1 MRVLGVLPFLFL
13 SSLAAAAPR
22 PLASFVP
29 KEPASV
35 VVAVDFD
42 AAPDHERVE
51 IAGKVRLV
59 KRDRDGIYHIHLD
72 KQRFQIALPSNVKLP
87 IRRGDR
93 VRAAMWIG
101 DTDKKI
107 HARVTDAA
115 GAPLVFMNELPDG
128 WTMTIAD
135 VAKDRPDRP
144 PVYQHR
150 VQFEAPTIPSI
161 TFAGWLV
168 GAVDRHRYIVY
179 AEARV
184 VDAAEAQRMGVTVD
198 WDRSLFS
205 GIVRVSG
212 KS

>member
-1 MRVLGVLPFLFL
+1 MRVLAILPLLFVPMM
-13 SSLAAAAPR
+13 AAAAPR
-22 PLASFVP
+22 PLAAFVP
-29 KEPASV
+29 AEPAVV

-42 AAPDHERVE
+42 ATPDPERVE
-51 IAGKVRLV
+51 IAGKVKLV

-72 KQRFQIALPSNVKLP
+72 KQRFQVALPSNVKLP
-87 IRRGDR
+87 IRRGDQ

-101 DTDKKI
+101 NTDKRI

-115 GAPLVFMNELPDG
+115 GAPLVFMNELPDD

-135 VAKDRPDRP
+135 IAKDRPDGP

-150 VQFEAPTIPSI
+150 VQLAAPAIASI
-161 TFAGWLV
+161 TFAGWLI
-168 GAVDRHRYIVY
+168 GAIDRHRYIVY

-184 VDAAEAQRMGVTVD
+184 VDQAEAQRMGVTVN

-205 GIVRVSG
+205 GIVRVR
-212 KS
+212 

>member
-1 MRVLGVLPFLFL
+1 MAVVALLFVPIV
-13 SSLAAAAPR
+13 AAAAPR
-22 PLASFVP
+22 PLVSFAP
-29 KEPASV
+29 EEPAAI

-42 AAPDHERVE
+42 AKPEPTRVE
-51 IAGKVRLV
+51 IAGKVTLV
-59 KRDRDGIYHIHLD
+59 VRDRDGIYHIHLD
-72 KQRFQIALPSNVKLP
+72 KKRFQIALPPNVKLP

-93 VRAAMWIG
+93 VRAAMWVG

-107 HARVTDAA
+107 HARVTDVA
-115 GAPLVFMNELPDG
+115 GAPLVFMNELPEG

-150 VQFEAPTIPSI
+150 IELVAPTITSL

-168 GAVDRHRYIVY
+168 GAVGRQRYIVY

-184 VDAAEAQRMGVTVD
+184 VDRAEAQRRGVTVD

-205 GIVRVSG
+205 GIVRVR
-212 KS
+212 